1 MSNFQAKSGN
11 TLHGPMTWIASD
23 VFIGRSLEAYGQ
35 YSAYETVLFQHFVV
49 PGATVLD
56 VGANIGVFTVALVRM
71 ATPTGR
77 VLAFE
82 PQTEVFGLLSSN
94 VEANCLTNV
103 TLHQAGIGRE
113 AGTLNVPV
121 MDYAAEGN
129 FGGVELSSEPSGGTS
144 VDIITIDSLNL
155 DACRLIKIDVE
166 GMETEVIAGGTKTI
180 KRLRPIL
187 YVESDRKQNAAE
199 LILAILGLDYRL
211 YLHLAPLFEPNNFY
225 KNTDNIFGKNVLS
238 ANMLCL
244 PGEIE
249 QNIEGLKELKAP
261 EDLISILP

>member
-1 MSNFQAKSGN
+1 
-11 TLHGPMTWIASD
+11 
-23 VFIGRSLEAYGQ
+23 
-35 YSAYETVLFQHFVV
+35 
-49 PGATVLD
+49 
-56 VGANIGVFTVALVRM
+56 
-71 ATPTGR
+71 
-77 VLAFE
+77 
-82 PQTEVFGLLSSN
+82 
-94 VEANCLTNV
+94 
-103 TLHQAGIGRE
+103 
-113 AGTLNVPV
+113 